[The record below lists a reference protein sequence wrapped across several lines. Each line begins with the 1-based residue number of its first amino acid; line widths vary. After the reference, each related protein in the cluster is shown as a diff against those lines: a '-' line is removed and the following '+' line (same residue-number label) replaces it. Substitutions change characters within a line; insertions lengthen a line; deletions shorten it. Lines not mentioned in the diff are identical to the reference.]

1 MRQAPLRMFGAVA
14 SGNAPVAESSAMAL
28 RKDTL
33 APKASTPHGDEQRR
47 QSPILRWFA
56 DLPNQNGTAKQSQK
70 HARAQP
76 NARTSGSSS
85 PSSATSSPTLPPSPN
100 LSALHEALTEALPKP
115 PPVARLPNNFFSS
128 SRSLAR
134 PPPFFDNL
142 TRSTLPTASLSP
154 GLFSNYSDIQVP
166 PLSDPA
172 DQSPVVLNSP
182 PRGSSIRSLRRLSL
196 LENERN
202 PPNAEP
208 TGSTTPPTRPASPT
222 GWWWFQA
229 QNKEN
234 VDSLLNEEDRAD
246 TLQQEQDNLGSKYRT
261 PRNPIVFCH
270 GLLGFDVVSLGP
282 SIAPLQVT
290 HWRGIKEVLE
300 ANGAEV
306 LITRVPASNK
316 QPYRPRKGTRR
327 EDISSVSW
335 SQRPPVRIILFRNP
349 PCGADPPSTTWE
361 PWSVADLFSGG
372 DRKLSFLLPTA
383 AAYCWTTIVCLLDAP
398 PSLHPRH
405 FQSFRSLECW
415 TELGLTRKSSTSRAT
430 MDELCPQ
437 VWLTLTRMSVRALL
451 KYWFIIAFFLESL
464 CVQMFFA

>member
-1 MRQAPLRMFGAVA
+1 MSDADGDDGRRTPLAKRLSSLLSTSSTPRSSSELDHSNAIDSHSDMRQAPLRMFGAVA

-290 HWRGIKEVLE
+290 HGEVSKRFLRLTARRSLLLAYQPATSSPIDRAKVLE
-300 ANGAEV
+300 E
-306 LITRVPASNK
+306 K
-316 QPYRPRKGTRR
+316 
-327 EDISSVSW
+327 ISQVYPGR
-335 SQRPPVRIILFRNP
+335 RPPVH
-349 PCGADPPSTTWE
+349 
-361 PWSVADLFSGG
+361 
-372 DRKLSFLLPTA
+372 PT
-383 AAYCWTTIVCLLDAP
+383 YIVLLD
-398 PSLHPRH
+398 L
-405 FQSFRSLECW
+405 
-415 TELGLTRKSSTSRAT
+415 
-430 MDELCPQ
+430 
-437 VWLTLTRMSVRALL
+437 
-451 KYWFIIAFFLESL
+451 
-464 CVQMFFA
+464 